1 MKPVLVAACV
11 GALLCLR
18 GSGAEVPA
26 SIRVYSHLLD
36 PREHPDY
43 DRRAVK
49 PPTWDTFKNRTQF
62 TTLRGFN
69 VENDRIVGY
78 AEELDKF
85 TRQFELGDVIW
96 PSYPILFA
104 KNLGEFADEIA
115 RRDLYLFDIWGYVP
129 GSGPGGYWQQFLPP
143 KEAFATL
150 ESKLGERWLGTDIG
164 EQDGRY
170 IGGYANQMTPASAS
184 RFEQYLNFQRHF
196 ERMSDDLG
204 HRHATLVS
212 LNFGHYFLKEG
223 TYTLIGAET
232 AQALP
237 NSQVYYAFIRGAG
250 KQYGVPWFGNA
261 SIYNRWG
268 YKTYGSAGGSGGD
281 THGPTKGTSL
291 SLLKRLLYSHILYNS
306 VAVGFEN
313 MWFEGD
319 QLSPIGRI
327 QQAAQRWVKA
337 NGQPGVM
344 HTPVALLLDFY
355 AGWTFPRHLYTD
367 KLYRVWGNLP
377 YTDGDYLTDA
387 VLNLI
392 YPGYADASYFHD
404 ESGFLTATP
413 YGDIADCLLSDA
425 PLWVLQRY
433 PIVIVAGELA
443 ARSETTDKLK
453 VYAANGG
460 TLVITSANLRRLEPE
475 SVADQTQERRGSTKY
490 SGSKLV
496 EPEFKYGELRVERGE
511 ADRVLAWLEPPG
523 EYGLSEPLAFE
534 RAFGK
539 GRIIMLAAEYG
550 ITSSPQTQQLE
561 SRVDISLPSP
571 YPLLEHVSR
580 ILNRVLKSQVIFEVS
595 PRLHLITCRKGPGE
609 YTLGVFN
616 NTWHELPLQI
626 SSRCG
631 QIESLREL
639 ALDQS
644 EKGAVGYT
652 PEGIDPA
659 SLGRSTDTTIAGGD
673 VRIFAVKVRET
684 NVVEIAQ
691 VRPPA
696 RAHGRF
702 LPLRKLSSLQEEIL
716 ARPTFFEH
724 FDGMVVDWRY
734 LHDREPAALTAES
747 GWLARQGLR
756 IAADLSSGI
765 DLYPTLRLI
774 DNLPTDY
781 AASRVTIANV
791 LAKMEILGARDL
803 ILSLHRHPENNFT
816 DEQTDAAFE
825 ATLKALAQEAGAHQ
839 VTLHLRLAFGKPPW
853 NLDEGLRWLDR
864 VGAPNLKLA
873 PSTALLAGQ
882 TPSPALAERLKGR
895 LGFWLVAAP
904 RRDIAGQLW
913 DAHAPVSAFKDKEII
928 ARWLSLATE
937 VPVVLDAVLEGQAEE
952 YQEAAALQTLLRPQP

>member
-1 MKPVLVAACV
+1 MKPFLLAAGFGAWLCAV
-11 GALLCLR
+11 GHA
-18 GSGAEVPA
+18 AEPPA
-26 SIRVYSHLLD
+26 SLRVYSHLLD

-69 VENDRIVGY
+69 VANDRIVGY

-85 TRQFELGDVIW
+85 TRQYELGDVIW

-104 KNLGEFADEIA
+104 KNLGDLADEIA

-143 KEAFATL
+143 TEAFTTL
-150 ESKLGERWLGTDIG
+150 ESKLGERWLGSDIG

-268 YKTYGSAGGSGGD
+268 YKSYGSAGGSGGD

-313 MWFEGD
+313 MWFEGE
-319 QLSPIGRI
+319 QLSPIGKM

-344 HTPVALLLDFY
+344 HTPVALLLDFD

-367 KLYRVWGNLP
+367 KLFRAWGNLP

-387 VLNLI
+387 VLDLI

-433 PIVIVAGELA
+433 PVIVLAGELKLGTEL
-443 ARSETTDKLK
+443 RDKL
-453 VYAANGG
+453 AAYVQNGG
-460 TLVITSANLRRLEPE
+460 ILALTSANLALLPE
-475 SVADQTQERRGSTKY
+475 AFRGAK
-490 SGSKLV
+490 
-496 EPEFKYGELRVERGE
+496 
-511 ADRVLAWLEPPG
+511 PG
-523 EYGLSEPLAFE
+523 
-534 RAFGK
+534 
-539 GRIIMLAAEYG
+539 
-550 ITSSPQTQQLE
+550 E
-561 SRVDISLPSP
+561 SRVYGNGRIVLFGNGYGLEATTRDSSIRSEVDRPLQSP
-571 YPLLEHVSR
+571 HPMLESTRQQLSGVLRDLRLFETDSR
-580 ILNRVLKSQVIFEVS
+580 LA
-595 PRLHLITCRKGPGE
+595 LITCRKGPGE

-626 SSRCG
+626 TSRYG

-639 ALDQS
+639 PLDQS

-659 SLGRSTDTTIAGGD
+659 TLGRNTDTTIAGGD

-684 NVVEIAQ
+684 NVVEIAH

-696 RAHGRF
+696 RPHGRF
-702 LPLRKLSSLQEEIL
+702 LPLRKLSSLKEEIL
-716 ARPTFFEH
+716 VRPTFFEH
-724 FDGMVVDWRY
+724 FDGVVVDWRY
-734 LHDREPAALTAES
+734 LHDRAPAALAAES
-747 GWLARQGLR
+747 GWLQRQGLR
-756 IAADLSSGI
+756 IAVDLSSGI

-774 DNLPTDY
+774 DNLPADY
-781 AASRVTIANV
+781 QVSMATIADV

-825 ATLKALAQEAGAHQ
+825 FTLKALAKEAAARQ

-853 NLDEGLRWLDR
+853 SLDDGLRWLDR
-864 VGAPNLKLA
+864 VGVPNLKLA
-873 PSTALLAGQ
+873 PSTALLAAQ
-882 TPSPALAERLKGR
+882 TPSPDLAKRLKPH

-904 RRDIAGQLW
+904 ERDIVGQLW
-913 DAHAPVSAFKDKEII
+913 NAHAPISQFQTKEAL
-928 ARWLSLATE
+928 ARWLAVAPG
-937 VPVVLDAVLEGQAEE
+937 VPMVLDAVLDSQDAEYSE
-952 YQEAAALQTLLRPQP
+952 SAALQTLLKP